1 MLTEA
6 AVSGKSDMLSGL
18 KENVIVGRLVP
29 AGTGS
34 IVNKLRMTAHRR
46 DKDIL
51 ENMKNEEGISIDENV
66 DKAEL

>member
-1 MLTEA
+1 
-6 AVSGKSDMLSGL
+6 MLSGL

-51 ENMKNEEGISIDENV
+51 ENMQKEEDMEIDENESNV
-66 DKAEL
+66 DV